1 MLQWPF
7 LQPSP
12 DAQMPY
18 RTQQHK
24 RQEFLNS
31 WLCLGILVPRFH
43 DLCLIL
49 LSLRCLVSLA
59 ILLLRLL
66 LRLLLLFSCTR
77 VLALMLLAFAGGS
90 HRARIMAQALFVWH
104 RCRQQL
110 LNSRTVQ
117 VPKCPRRN

>member
-59 ILLLRLL
+59 ILLLLCMILIRCLAM
-66 LRLLLLFSCTR
+66 FS
-77 VLALMLLAFAGGS
+77 
-90 HRARIMAQALFVWH
+90 
-104 RCRQQL
+104 
-110 LNSRTVQ
+110 
-117 VPKCPRRN
+117 

>member
-31 WLCLGILVPRFH
+31 WLCLGILVPRF
-43 DLCLIL
+43 
-49 LSLRCLVSLA
+49 
-59 ILLLRLL
+59 
-66 LRLLLLFSCTR
+66 LLLLFSCTR

-117 VPKCPRRN
+117 VP

>member
-49 LSLRCLVSLA
+49 LR
-59 ILLLRLL
+59 LLLRL
-66 LRLLLLFSCTR
+66 LLLLFSCTR

-90 HRARIMAQALFVWH
+90 HR
-104 RCRQQL
+104 
-110 LNSRTVQ
+110 
-117 VPKCPRRN
+117 